1 MVRSLLLFLALFA
14 SLPLPA
20 SWYWPFGD
28 SDDDPPRLSE
38 LVRESSKL
46 IGEASDLAAD
56 GKVTEAVEK
65 YRAALAELDR
75 VERENPELSEKV
87 AGGTI
92 KTKRAYIEAA
102 IDSLLMSQV
111 RENAR
116 PVAVSET
123 SNLEKRL
130 AEERQPKAA
139 KSPTPT
145 AAPAPAKTTNSPT
158 DQRSPKTQRSAKAA
172 SAKSAPL
179 SPVDEIVRALDESD
193 YELAELLIDA
203 ELKEKPND
211 ATLLILRA
219 AKESAEG
226 DVRAAERSLDAAIQ
240 SNPRSHFA
248 FYNMALLKLKTRT
261 DDQDGAR
268 RYYETGRALGGPRD
282 PEIEVLL
289 K

>member
-1 MVRSLLLFLALFA
+1 MVKSLTLICAF
-14 SLPLPA
+14 SLPLALPA

-28 SDDDPPRLSE
+28 SDEDPPRLSE
-38 LVRESSKL
+38 VVRESSKL

-87 AGGTI
+87 ASGTI

-102 IDSLLMSQV
+102 IDALLMNQV

-123 SNLEKRL
+123 SDLEKRL
-130 AEERQPKAA
+130 AEERR
-139 KSPTPT
+139 PT
-145 AAPAPAKTTNSPT
+145 AAQAPTPAPSPHLANTPTLSVAATPAKT
-158 DQRSPKTQRSAKAA
+158 SPKT
-172 SAKSAPL
+172 PL
-179 SPVDEIVRALDESD
+179 VDDIVRALDDSD
-193 YELAELLIDA
+193 YETAGSLIDA
-203 ELKEKPND
+203 GLKEKPND

-261 DDQDGAR
+261 DDHDGAR

>member
-123 SNLEKRL
+123 SGLEKRL
-130 AEERQPKAA
+130 AEERQPKVEKTPA
-139 KSPTPT
+139 PTT
-145 AAPAPAKTTNSPT
+145 APAPAKTPNA
-158 DQRSPKTQRSAKAA
+158 PKTQRSTKAA

>member
-1 MVRSLLLFLALFA
+1 M
-14 SLPLPA
+14 
-20 SWYWPFGD
+20 
-28 SDDDPPRLSE
+28 
-38 LVRESSKL
+38 
-46 IGEASDLAAD
+46 
-56 GKVTEAVEK
+56 
-65 YRAALAELDR
+65 
-75 VERENPELSEKV
+75 
-87 AGGTI
+87 
-92 KTKRAYIEAA
+92 
-102 IDSLLMSQV
+102 
-111 RENAR
+111 
-116 PVAVSET
+116 
-123 SNLEKRL
+123 
-130 AEERQPKAA
+130 
-139 KSPTPT
+139 
-145 AAPAPAKTTNSPT
+145 
-158 DQRSPKTQRSAKAA
+158 
-172 SAKSAPL
+172 

>member
-20 SWYWPFGD
+20 SWYWPFGG

-123 SNLEKRL
+123 SGLEKRL
-130 AEERQPKAA
+130 AEERNPKAA
-139 KSPTPT
+139 KATTSTT
-145 AAPAPAKTTNSPT
+145 APAPTKTPT
-158 DQRSPKTQRSAKAA
+158 SPKTQRSAKAA

>member
-14 SLPLPA
+14 SLPLLA

-130 AEERQPKAA
+130 AEERNPKAA
-139 KSPTPT
+139 KSPATTTATALAKTPT
-145 AAPAPAKTTNSPT
+145 P
-158 DQRSPKTQRSAKAA
+158 PKAQRSAKAA

>member
-123 SNLEKRL
+123 SDLEKRL
-130 AEERQPKAA
+130 AEERQPKVEKTPA
-139 KSPTPT
+139 PTT
-145 AAPAPAKTTNSPT
+145 APAPAKTTN
-158 DQRSPKTQRSAKAA
+158 SPKTQRSAKAA

>member
-123 SNLEKRL
+123 SGLEKRL
-130 AEERQPKAA
+130 AEERQPKVEKTPA
-139 KSPTPT
+139 PT
-145 AAPAPAKTTNSPT
+145 AAPAPAKTPN
-158 DQRSPKTQRSAKAA
+158 SPKTQRSTKAA

>member
-123 SNLEKRL
+123 SGLEQRL
-130 AEERQPKAA
+130 AEERQPKVEKTPA
-139 KSPTPT
+139 PT
-145 AAPAPAKTTNSPT
+145 AAPAPAKTPNA
-158 DQRSPKTQRSAKAA
+158 PKTQRSTKAA

>member
-145 AAPAPAKTTNSPT
+145 AATAPVKTPT
-158 DQRSPKTQRSAKAA
+158 SPKTQRSAKAA

>member
-1 MVRSLLLFLALFA
+1 MVKSLTLICAVLLPLA
-14 SLPLPA
+14 LPA

-123 SNLEKRL
+123 SGLEKRL
-130 AEERQPKAA
+130 AEERNPKAA
-139 KSPTPT
+139 KSPAPT
-145 AAPAPAKTTNSPT
+145 AAPAPAKTPNA
-158 DQRSPKTQRSAKAA
+158 PKAQRSAKAA

-193 YELAELLIDA
+193 YELAERLIDA
-203 ELKEKPND
+203 GLKEKPND

>member
-123 SNLEKRL
+123 SGLEKRL
-130 AEERQPKAA
+130 AEERQPKVEKTPA
-139 KSPTPT
+139 PT
-145 AAPAPAKTTNSPT
+145 AAPAPAKTQN
-158 DQRSPKTQRSAKAA
+158 SPKTQRSAKAA

>member
-130 AEERQPKAA
+130 AEERQPKAV
-139 KSPTPT
+139 KSPAPT
-145 AAPAPAKTTNSPT
+145 AATAPAKTQNSPKA
-158 DQRSPKTQRSAKAA
+158 RRSAKAA

>member
-65 YRAALAELDR
+65 YRAALSELDR

-123 SNLEKRL
+123 SDLEKRL
-130 AEERQPKAA
+130 AEERQPKVEKTPA
-139 KSPTPT
+139 PTT
-145 AAPAPAKTTNSPT
+145 APAPAKTQN
-158 DQRSPKTQRSAKAA
+158 SPKTQRSAKAA

>member
-1 MVRSLLLFLALFA
+1 MVKSLTLICAVLLPLA
-14 SLPLPA
+14 LPA

-123 SNLEKRL
+123 SGLEKRL
-130 AEERQPKAA
+130 AEERNPKVA

-145 AAPAPAKTTNSPT
+145 AAPAPTKTPNT
-158 DQRSPKTQRSAKAA
+158 PKAQRSAKAA

-193 YELAELLIDA
+193 YELAERLIDMG
-203 ELKEKPND
+203 LKEKPND

>member
-1 MVRSLLLFLALFA
+1 MVKSLTLICAVLLPLA
-14 SLPLPA
+14 LPA

-65 YRAALAELDR
+65 YRAALVELDR

-123 SNLEKRL
+123 SGLEKRL

-145 AAPAPAKTTNSPT
+145 AAPAPTKMPNT
-158 DQRSPKTQRSAKAA
+158 PKAQRSAKAA

-193 YELAELLIDA
+193 YELAERLIDMG
-203 ELKEKPND
+203 LKEKPND

>member
-1 MVRSLLLFLALFA
+1 MVKSLTLICAVLLPLA
-14 SLPLPA
+14 LPA

-123 SNLEKRL
+123 SGLEKRL
-130 AEERQPKAA
+130 AEERNPKAA
-139 KSPTPT
+139 KSPAPT
-145 AAPAPAKTTNSPT
+145 AAPAPAKTPNA
-158 DQRSPKTQRSAKAA
+158 PKAQRSAKAA